1 MTQGGRGRQLIIS
14 LVPGSSL
21 GEKGKKKHRRYFPY
35 LTPFFAFPHPPPPT
49 MEPGP
54 RLPYE

>member
-14 LVPGSSL
+14 LVAGSSL
-21 GEKGKKKHRRYFPY
+21 GEKGEKNRRFFPY
-35 LTPFFAFPHPPPPT
+35 LTPFFAFPPT
-49 MEPGP
+49 TEPGP